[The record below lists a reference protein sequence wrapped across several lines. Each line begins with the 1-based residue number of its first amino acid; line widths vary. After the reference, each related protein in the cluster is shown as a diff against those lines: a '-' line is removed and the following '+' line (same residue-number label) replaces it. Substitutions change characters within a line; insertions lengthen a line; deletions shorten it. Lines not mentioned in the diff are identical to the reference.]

1 MFSMIETT
9 THIKLHLPL
18 LQKVG
23 ANKENPVLLLYR
35 I

>member
-23 ANKENPVLLLYR
+23 ANKENPILLLYGM
-35 I
+35 

>member
-1 MFSMIETT
+1 MFSMIKTT

-23 ANKENPVLLLYR
+23 ANKEIPILLLYGM
-35 I
+35 

>member
-1 MFSMIETT
+1 MIKNT

-23 ANKENPVLLLYR
+23 ANKENPILLLYGM
-35 I
+35 

>member
-1 MFSMIETT
+1 MFSMTEIT

-23 ANKENPVLLLYR
+23 ANKENPILLLYGM
-35 I
+35 